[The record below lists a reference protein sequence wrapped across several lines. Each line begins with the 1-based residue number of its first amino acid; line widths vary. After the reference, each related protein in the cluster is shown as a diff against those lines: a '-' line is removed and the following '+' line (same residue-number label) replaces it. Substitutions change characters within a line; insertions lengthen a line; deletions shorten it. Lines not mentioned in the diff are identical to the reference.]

1 MNTLD
6 YSIEDWMNSSKT
18 YDPQL
23 DLEYL
28 SKLSKK
34 KLRKEAKLKVNDDG
48 RIVISQRK
56 KKYIDL
62 NEYYGNPDKYFNDL
76 YFFIYLMDNDIL
88 DEICRENYISF
99 VFPRDKTE
107 KIYHLSTIHFV
118 FNMITWLPFFI
129 LGIKITKDKVFMPK
143 HFTNKSYIDY
153 LNNKIIEPYKHL
165 TTHNEMSKMLAKMYD
180 LFQRISDL
188 YGLKLGI
195 SFSMYDIIEKWD
207 NPELYEISHKGVP
220 SHYQIAEMESFFTSQ
235 AKRFIEIHESMDDDP
250 NDSIKTMLRAGQ
262 LNIKQL
268 REFVVSIGTK
278 PDLQGDT
285 YSHIPSPG
293 ANLVAKGLRNP
304 EDYTIECAGNRKT
317 AMLALNID
325 DGGYMARVFGK
336 SCCDVKLCEDPD
348 YDCGSENYYVCTIHD
363 KKDLKNM
370 RGRYYLVEETNT
382 LRQLTDTDYDMIG
395 KTLKFR
401 SPVTCAGGEKGIC
414 AVCYGYLYNQNVG
427 INIGIN
433 SSLRLTESNYQ
444 LLMSAKHILDTKT
457 TVVMFN
463 SEFYDFFVL
472 ETDRVILRND
482 IEDIENYE
490 IWININCI
498 YKDKEDIEDMS
509 HNEYIKEFIIYD
521 KQNGVK
527 IEIADESNCELY
539 LANQIFDILKY
550 KRRTRDYSFKGW
562 MKFPLSDFTSDR
574 DMFFLRLKNDE
585 LTRSLKEL
593 KLLIEKGADIGISD
607 VSQLIDKLKYLM
619 ASGGISTETIHIEV
633 LCRNLVRDKHNKIS
647 LPDWSKPDPE
657 YMITSIHNSIFW
669 SNSVINS
676 LTFEKIKIQ
685 LRDPLTYM
693 KTGTSFF
700 DPFFILD
707 YNKQNNI

>member
-1 MNTLD
+1 
-6 YSIEDWMNSSKT
+6 
-18 YDPQL
+18 
-23 DLEYL
+23 
-28 SKLSKK
+28 
-34 KLRKEAKLKVNDDG
+34 
-48 RIVISQRK
+48 
-56 KKYIDL
+56 
-62 NEYYGNPDKYFNDL
+62 
-76 YFFIYLMDNDIL
+76 
-88 DEICRENYISF
+88 
-99 VFPRDKTE
+99 
-107 KIYHLSTIHFV
+107 
-118 FNMITWLPFFI
+118 
-129 LGIKITKDKVFMPK
+129 
-143 HFTNKSYIDY
+143 
-153 LNNKIIEPYKHL
+153 
-165 TTHNEMSKMLAKMYD
+165 
-180 LFQRISDL
+180 
-188 YGLKLGI
+188 
-195 SFSMYDIIEKWD
+195 
-207 NPELYEISHKGVP
+207 
-220 SHYQIAEMESFFTSQ
+220 
-235 AKRFIEIHESMDDDP
+235 
-250 NDSIKTMLRAGQ
+250 
-262 LNIKQL
+262 
-268 REFVVSIGTK
+268 
-278 PDLQGDT
+278 
-285 YSHIPSPG
+285 
-293 ANLVAKGLRNP
+293 
-304 EDYTIECAGNRKT
+304 
-317 AMLALNID
+317 
-325 DGGYMARVFGK
+325 
-336 SCCDVKLCEDPD
+336 
-348 YDCGSENYYVCTIHD
+348 
-363 KKDLKNM
+363 
-370 RGRYYLVEETNT
+370 
-382 LRQLTDTDYDMIG
+382 
-395 KTLKFR
+395 
-401 SPVTCAGGEKGIC
+401 
-414 AVCYGYLYNQNVG
+414 
-427 INIGIN
+427 
-433 SSLRLTESNYQ
+433 
-444 LLMSAKHILDTKT
+444 MSAKHILDTKT

-633 LCRNLVRDKHNKIS
+633 LCRNLVRDKYNKIS
-647 LPDWSKPDPE
+647 LPDWSKPNPE

-676 LTFEKIKIQ
+676 LSFEKIKIQ
-685 LRDPLTYM
+685 LRDTLTYM